1 MEQFLSQESSARSPG
16 NALYG
21 IQLRPVCFLKNL
33 PLPDSAILRD
43 RPNSFLDLR
52 SLVLS
57 LTLSTIALTPSV
69 TMAQAQNASD
79 LTQVT
84 LEDLMNIKVTSVS
97 RKEQKLSK
105 VAAAIYVI
113 TQDDIRRSGA
123 KNIPDLLR
131 MVPGLDVAQ
140 IDANSWAISSR
151 GFNDGFADKLLGVV
165 DGRTAYD
172 PLFSGVFWDQQSAPL
187 EDIERIEVIRG
198 PGATVW
204 GANAVNGVVNIITRQ
219 ASDTQGGLVS
229 VGSGSVD
236 QFRNTLRYGGKQGKL
251 SYRIYTG

>member
-1 MEQFLSQESSARSPG
+1 MEQFLSQESSARSSG

-21 IQLRPVCFLKNL
+21 IQLRPFRFLNDL
-33 PLPDSAILRD
+33 PGPDLVILRD

-52 SLVLS
+52 SLVLI
-57 LTLSTIALTPSV
+57 LTLSTVALTPSV
-69 TMAQAQNASD
+69 TMAQAQSTSD
-79 LTQVT
+79 LTQVS

-113 TQDDIRRSGA
+113 TKDDIRRSGA

-131 MVPGLDVAQ
+131 MVPGFDVAQ
-140 IDANSWAISSR
+140 IAANSWAISSR
-151 GFNDGFADKLLGVV
+151 GFNDRFADKLLVLI
-165 DGRTAYD
+165 DGRSAYD
-172 PLFSGVFWDQQSAPL
+172 PRFSGVYWDQQSVPL

-204 GANAVNGVVNIITRQ
+204 GANAVNGVVNIITESSK
-219 ASDTQGGLVS
+219 ATQGGLLTAA
-229 VGSGSVD
+229 VGSKEAHGLI
-236 QFRNTLRYGGKQGKL
+236 QYGGKIGRKGT
-251 SYRIYTG
+251 YRVF